1 MQFLKQAGLPL
12 LDEDGVSIGVEDVV
26 NGDKEL
32 TLALLWNIF
41 VNLQVCLNFVV
52 MRIFE
57 YVVLYLHKVHRV
69 MSSMTLTVAKCL
81 RVSLVR
87 IIKRAFFA
95 FCFEKSEKS

>member
-41 VNLQVCLNFVV
+41 VYLQVCLNFVV

-57 YVVLYLHKVHRV
+57 YVVLYLHSYVLYDSYCSK
-69 MSSMTLTVAKCL
+69 MP
-81 RVSLVR
+81 
-87 IIKRAFFA
+87 
-95 FCFEKSEKS
+95 

>member
-41 VNLQVCLNFVV
+41 VYLQVFLNFVV

-57 YVVLYLHKVHRV
+57 YLVLYLHI
-69 MSSMTLTVAKCL
+69 KCTRL
-81 RVSLVR
+81 CPL
-87 IIKRAFFA
+87 
-95 FCFEKSEKS
+95 

>member
-57 YVVLYLHKVHRV
+57 YVLYLHI
-69 MSSMTLTVAKCL
+69 KCTGL
-81 RVSLVR
+81 CPL
-87 IIKRAFFA
+87 
-95 FCFEKSEKS
+95 